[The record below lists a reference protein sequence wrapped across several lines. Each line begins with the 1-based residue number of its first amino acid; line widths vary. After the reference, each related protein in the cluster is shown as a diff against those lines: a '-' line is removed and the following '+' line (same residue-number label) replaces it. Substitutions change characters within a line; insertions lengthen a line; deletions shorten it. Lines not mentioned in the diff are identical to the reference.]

1 MLVCKYNN
9 VFLPIMFNI
18 MFRLNQY
25 VHSYNTRNLHKTS
38 MVASEISLQSIRI
51 MAAIIWNY
59 FNPRHN
65 IITYSLMNYKCP
77 NH

>member
-25 VHSYNTRNLHKTS
+25 VHSYNTRNLHKTF
-38 MVASEISLQSIRI
+38 IHGSLRNKT
-51 MAAIIWNY
+51 AFYKNY
-59 FNPRHN
+59 RCYNLELFQPK
-65 IITYSLMNYKCP
+65 T
-77 NH
+77 